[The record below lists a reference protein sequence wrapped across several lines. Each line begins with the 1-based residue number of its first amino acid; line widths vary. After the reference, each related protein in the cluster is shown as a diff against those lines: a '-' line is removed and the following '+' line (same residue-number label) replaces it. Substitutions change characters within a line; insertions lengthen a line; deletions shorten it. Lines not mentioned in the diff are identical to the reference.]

1 MLCGYVSGTQ
11 NYLIS
16 RIFRRY
22 YKKQDELITAF
33 EGVNNMAY
41 SDGDNSEAAK
51 RLRKKAAILAKISF
65 FMNLVSGSNIS
76 DFCFV

>member
-1 MLCGYVSGTQ
+1 
-11 NYLIS
+11 LIS
-16 RIFRRY
+16 KSSFRRY

-51 RLRKKAAILAKISF
+51 RLLKKAAILAKISF
-65 FMNLVSGSNIS
+65 FMNLVSGRSIS
-76 DFCFV
+76 DFRGFVSVILRSIFIQ